1 VEHRPATVAGLGLA
15 ALCLAASWLGGCSKA
30 GVGQTT
36 TTIAAVTTSTTA
48 PSATS
53 LTVDG
58 VSPGVLQPPFY
69 PQVTVTQVSC
79 GAAPKG
85 GVFVRIDLPAGGAGT
100 PAHSV
105 LAAPTAVIVVPGAAI
120 LINPHYP
127 NHVLYQEGM
136 ASITT
141 GTGIEDIVLTL
152 ANFVGTGADGATVAV
167 GNVQVNGSYQCPPTQ
182 VPYPGT

>member
-1 VEHRPATVAGLGLA
+1 MEHRQAAVAGLGLA
-15 ALCLAASWLGGCSKA
+15 TLCLAAACLGACSKA
-30 GVGQTT
+30 TVGQTAT
-36 TTIAAVTTSTTA
+36 TVAASTTSTTA

-53 LTVDG
+53 LVVDG
-58 VSPGVLQPPFY
+58 VSPGVLQAPFY

-79 GAAPKG
+79 GSAPKG

-120 LINPHYP
+120 LIDPRYP
-127 NHVLYQEGM
+127 NHVLYEEGM
-136 ASITT
+136 QSITT
-141 GTGIEDIVLTL
+141 GTGSEAFVLTL
-152 ANFVGTGADGATVAV
+152 ANFVGTGADGATVEV
-167 GNVQVNGSYQCPPTQ
+167 GNVQVNGGYQCPAAQ